1 MAAARANADR
11 SIQGA
16 SILDMLVGS
25 MSKGT
30 KMKWF
35 RRSHQILPSA
45 AMIALLGLFVWDGR
59 SALAAGDREWEV
71 TILGATDDMP
81 AQDFKRIV
89 IDAFPPGLLDP
100 ESNFTRSAAYR
111 PDSRYRLIFVD
122 RKSTRLN
129 SSH

>member
-1 MAAARANADR
+1 
-11 SIQGA
+11 
-16 SILDMLVGS
+16 
-25 MSKGT
+25 
-30 KMKWF
+30 
-35 RRSHQILPSA
+35 
-45 AMIALLGLFVWDGR
+45 MIALLGLFVWDGR

-111 PDSRYRLIFVD
+111 PDSRYRLIFVFHGD
-122 RKSTRLN
+122 AAFDHTSLCKDTGEGGPGMRVEHHSRSDEHKSEIQ
-129 SSH
+129 